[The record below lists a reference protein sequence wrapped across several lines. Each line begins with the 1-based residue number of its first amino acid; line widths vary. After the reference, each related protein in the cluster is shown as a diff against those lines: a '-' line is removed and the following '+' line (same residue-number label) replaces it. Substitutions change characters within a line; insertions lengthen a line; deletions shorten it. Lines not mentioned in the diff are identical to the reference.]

1 MLNLTINPI
10 DFNNQTDLTIQPPAS
25 GLSLR
30 GSLSIPGDK
39 SISHRALMLGA
50 LAQGETKIQGLLL
63 GEDVIS
69 TANCLRSLGAEIS
82 NLTAPEI
89 LVKGRGLGQ
98 FQEPLDVLNAGNSGT
113 TMRLM
118 LGILAARDNH
128 FFTLTGDRSLRSRPM
143 SRVVKPLTQ
152 MGAEIWG
159 RQNNNLAPLAIKGK
173 KLGPIHYHSPVAS
186 AQVKSCLLLAGLMAE
201 GKTTVTEPALSRDH
215 SERMLK
221 AFGADIHTDSETNSV
236 TITGGNTLQGQSV
249 IVPGDI
255 SSASF
260 WLVAGSV
267 VPDSELKLKDV
278 GINPTRSGILDV
290 LNLMGANITIERERI
305 VAGEPIADLRVCCSS
320 LQGCEIAGELTVRSI
335 DEIPI
340 IVVAAAFAKGTT
352 VIKDAA
358 ELRVKE
364 CDRLSV
370 MATQLN
376 RMGAKITEHPDGLE
390 INGGN
395 LLSGAEVESHN
406 DHRIAMS
413 LAVAALQASG
423 TTIIKEATAANISYP
438 NFFDSLQQ
446 VCCS

>member
-1 MLNLTINPI
+1 MINTTINPI
-10 DFNNQTDLTIQPPAS
+10 NFNNQTDLTIQPPAS

-50 LAQGETKIQGLLL
+50 LAQGETRIQGLLL

-69 TANCLRSLGAEIS
+69 TAECLRALGAEIS
-82 NLTAPEI
+82 ELTASEI

-98 FQEPLDVLNAGNSGT
+98 FQEPIDVLNTGNSGT
-113 TMRLM
+113 TMRLI
-118 LGILAARDNH
+118 LGILAAQNNC

-143 SRVVKPLTQ
+143 SRVIKPLTQ
-152 MGAEIWG
+152 MGAKIWA
-159 RQNNNLAPLAIKGK
+159 RQNNNLAPLAIKGTQ
-173 KLGPIHYHSPVAS
+173 LNPIHYHSPVAS
-186 AQVKSCLLLAGLMAE
+186 AQVKSCILLAGLMTA
-201 GKTTVTEPALSRDH
+201 GNTTVTEPALSRDH

-221 AFGADIHTDSETNSV
+221 AFGAELKTDPETNSV
-236 TITGGNTLQGQSV
+236 TITGGNSLQGQSV

-260 WLVAGSV
+260 WLVAASV
-267 VPDSELKLKDV
+267 VPDSELTLKNV
-278 GINPTRSGILDV
+278 GINSTRTGILDV
-290 LNLMGANITIERERI
+290 LFKMGAQIKIENERI
-305 VAGEPIADLRVCCSS
+305 VAGEPIADLLVSS
-320 LQGCEIAGELTVRSI
+320 SGLQGCEIAGELTLRAI

-340 IVVAAAFAKGTT
+340 IVVAAAFAQGTT
-352 VIKDAA
+352 LIKDAA

-370 MATQLN
+370 MATQLSG
-376 RMGAKITEHPDGLE
+376 MGAKITEYPDGLE
-390 INGGN
+390 IQGGYP
-395 LLSGAEVESHN
+395 LSGAEVESHD

-438 NFFDSLQQ
+438 NFFESLQQ
-446 VCCS
+446 VCDS

>member
-1 MLNLTINPI
+1 MLNPTINPI
-10 DFNNQTDLTIQPPAS
+10 YFKNQTDLTIQPPAS
-25 GLSLR
+25 GIALT

-50 LAQGETKIQGLLL
+50 LARGETRIRGLLL

-69 TANCLRSLGAEIS
+69 TAKCLRSLGADISDLTGDEI
-82 NLTAPEI
+82 I
-89 LVKGRGLGQ
+89 IQGGLGQ
-98 FQEPLDVLNAGNSGT
+98 LQEPFDLLNAGNSGT

-118 LGILAARDNH
+118 LGILAAQPNC

-159 RQNNNLAPLAIKGK
+159 RQNHNLAPLAIKGS
-173 KLGPIHYHSPVAS
+173 KLRPIHYYSPVAS
-186 AQVKSCLLLAGLMAE
+186 AQVKSCILLAGLMSE
-201 GKTTVTEPALSRDH
+201 GQTTVTEPALSRDH

-221 AFGADIHTDSETNSV
+221 AFGADLKTDSETNSV
-236 TITGGNTLQGQSV
+236 TITGGNNLQGQSV

-255 SSASF
+255 SSAAF
-260 WLVAGSV
+260 WLVAASII
-267 VPDSELKLKDV
+267 PDSELVLTNV

-290 LNLMGANITIERERI
+290 LNLMGANITLEKERI
-305 VAGEPIADLRVCCSS
+305 VTGEPIADLRVRYSS
-320 LQGCEIAGELTVRSI
+320 LNGCEIAGELTVRSI

-358 ELRVKE
+358 ELRIKE

-370 MATQLN
+370 MATQLSY
-376 RMGAKITEHPDGLE
+376 MGAKITEYPDGIE
-390 INGGN
+390 IQGGHP
-395 LLSGAEVESHN
+395 LSGAEVASHD

-413 LAVAALQASG
+413 LAVAALVASG
-423 TTIIKEATAANISYP
+423 KTIMGFEYHSCRK
-438 NFFDSLQQ
+438 LR
-446 VCCS
+446 

>member
-50 LAQGETKIQGLLL
+50 LAQGETRIQGLLL
-63 GEDVIS
+63 GEDVMS
-69 TANCLRSLGAEIS
+69 TANCLRSLGVEIAD
-82 NLTAPEI
+82 LTSETV

-98 FQEPLDVLNAGNSGT
+98 LQEPLDVLNAGNSGT

-118 LGILAARDNH
+118 LGILSAQPNC
-128 FFTLTGDRSLRSRPM
+128 FFTITGDRSLRSRPM
-143 SRVVKPLTQ
+143 SRIVKPLTQ
-152 MGAEIWG
+152 IGAAIWG

-260 WLVAGSV
+260 WLVAASI
-267 VPDSELKLKDV
+267 VPDSELVLTNV
-278 GINPTRSGILDV
+278 GINPTRTGILDV
-290 LNLMGANITIERERI
+290 LVKMGTDITLEKERI
-305 VAGEPIADLRVCCSS
+305 VAGEPIADLRVRYSC
-320 LQGCEIAGELTVRSI
+320 LRGCEIAGELTVRSI

-340 IVVAAAFAKGTT
+340 IVVAEYFDKGNTLFN
-352 VIKDAA
+352 DAA
-358 ELRVKE
+358 EL
-364 CDRLSV
+364 
-370 MATQLN
+370 
-376 RMGAKITEHPDGLE
+376 
-390 INGGN
+390 
-395 LLSGAEVESHN
+395 
-406 DHRIAMS
+406 
-413 LAVAALQASG
+413 
-423 TTIIKEATAANISYP
+423 
-438 NFFDSLQQ
+438 
-446 VCCS
+446 

>member
-1 MLNLTINPI
+1 MLNLTSNPI
-10 DFNNQTDLTIQPPAS
+10 EFYNQNDLTIQSPTS
-25 GLSLR
+25 GISLR

-39 SISHRALMLGA
+39 SVSHRALMLGA
-50 LAQGETKIQGLLL
+50 LAQGETRIQGLLL

-69 TANCLRSLGAEIS
+69 TANCLRSLGADIS
-82 NLTAPEI
+82 ELTSETV

-98 FQEPLDVLNAGNSGT
+98 LQEPLDVLDAGNSGT

-118 LGILAARDNH
+118 LGILAAQPNCL
-128 FFTLTGDRSLRSRPM
+128 FTITGDRSLRSRPM
-143 SRVVKPLTQ
+143 SRVVKPLTH
-152 MGAEIWG
+152 MGAAIWG
-159 RQNNNLAPLAIKGK
+159 RQNNNLAPLAIKGQK
-173 KLGPIHYHSPVAS
+173 IRPIHYYSPVAS

-221 AFGADIHTDSETNSV
+221 AFGADIYTDYETNSV
-236 TITGGNTLQGQSV
+236 TIAGGNTLQGQLV

-255 SSASF
+255 SSAAF
-260 WLVAGSV
+260 WLVAASI
-267 VPDSELKLKDV
+267 VPDSELVLTNV
-278 GINPTRSGILDV
+278 GINPTRTGILDV
-290 LNLMGANITIERERI
+290 LGKMGANITIENKKI
-305 VAGEPIADLRVCCSS
+305 VAGEPIADLRVRHSS
-320 LQGCEIAGELTVRSI
+320 LQGCEITGELTVRSI

-352 VIKDAA
+352 IIKDAA

-370 MATQLN
+370 MATQLS

-390 INGGN
+390 IQGGHP
-395 LLSGAEVESHN
+395 LSGAEVASHD

-413 LAVAALQASG
+413 LAVAGLQASG
-423 TTIIKEATAANISYP
+423 TTVIKEASAANISYP

-446 VCCS
+446 VCC

>member
-10 DFNNQTDLTIQPPAS
+10 DVNNQSDLTIQAPTS
-25 GLSLR
+25 GLCLR

-50 LAQGETKIQGLLL
+50 LAQGETQIQGLLL

-69 TANCLRSLGAEIS
+69 TAECLRSLGTEIS
-82 NLTAPEI
+82 NLSAPEVV
-89 LVKGRGLGQ
+89 VKGRGLGQ

-118 LGILAARDNH
+118 LGILATQDNR
-128 FFTLTGDRSLRSRPM
+128 FFTFTGDRSLRSRPM
-143 SRVVKPLTQ
+143 SRVVKPLSE
-152 MGAEIWG
+152 MGAAIWG
-159 RQNNNLAPLAIKGK
+159 RQNNNLAPLAIKGQ
-173 KLGPIHYHSPVAS
+173 KLRPIHYHSPVAS
-186 AQVKSCLLLAGLMAE
+186 AQVKSCLLLAGLMTE

-260 WLVAGSV
+260 WLVAASI
-267 VPDSELKLKDV
+267 VPDSELVLTNV
-278 GINPTRSGILDV
+278 GINPTRTGILDV
-290 LNLMGANITIERERI
+290 LDKMGANITIEKERI
-305 VAGEPIADLRVCCSS
+305 VAGEPIADLRVRYSS
-320 LQGCEIAGELTVRSI
+320 LQGCEIAGELTLRSI

-390 INGGN
+390 IQGGHP
-395 LLSGAEVESHN
+395 LSGAEVASHD

-423 TTIIKEATAANISYP
+423 KTIIKEATAANISYP
-438 NFFDSLQQ
+438 KFFESLQQ